1 MASAR
6 IVEAVDVLEEGCVD
20 LPSGVPGVAPDEFGL
35 HRLEEC
41 FDCGVEAPIFVNLL
55 LAGFVAHRDV

>member
-1 MASAR
+1 MTSAW
-6 IVEAVDVLEEGCVD
+6 IAKAVDVLEESRVD
-20 LPSGVPGVAPDEFGL
+20 LPSGLPGVVPDEFGL